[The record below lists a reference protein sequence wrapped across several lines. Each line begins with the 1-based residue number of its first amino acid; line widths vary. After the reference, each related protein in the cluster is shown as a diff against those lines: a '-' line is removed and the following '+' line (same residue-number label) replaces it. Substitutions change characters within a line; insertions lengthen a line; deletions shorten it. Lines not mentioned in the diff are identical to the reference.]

1 MDWIDFPL
9 LLHSNMSA
17 YLTNKITFEYI
28 KMSSSEQ
35 KRSGA
40 QVAMPQPV
48 ARALRRLGQD
58 ISAARRMRRLSQE
71 DLAQRIGTS
80 LSTVRR
86 MEDGYPGTALH
97 TFLRALHVLGRL
109 DDLAQAMALEND
121 VLGMELVREQLPQRV
136 RTSANKKRQADSVVG
151 KVNTPAPADDL
162 EGF

>member
-1 MDWIDFPL
+1 
-9 LLHSNMSA
+9 MSP
-17 YLTNKITFEYI
+17 FEP
-28 KMSSSEQ
+28 

-40 QVAMPQPV
+40 QVVMPRPV
-48 ARALRRLGQD
+48 ERALRRLGQD
-58 ISAARRMRRLSQE
+58 ISTARRIRRLSQE

-109 DDLAQAMALEND
+109 EDVVRVMATEND
-121 VLGMELVREQLPQRV
+121 ALGMELVREQLPQRV
-136 RTSANKKRQADSVVG
+136 RTSRGSKARVGRPVTAKEGAADG
-151 KVNTPAPADDL
+151 TDEL

>member
-1 MDWIDFPL
+1 
-9 LLHSNMSA
+9 
-17 YLTNKITFEYI
+17 
-28 KMSSSEQ
+28 MSSSEQ

-109 DDLAQAMALEND
+109 DDLAQAMTLEND
-121 VLGMELVREQLPQRV
+121 ALGMELVRAQLPQRV
-136 RTSANKKRQADSVVG
+136 RTSAGRKRQAGPVVG
-151 KVNTPAPADDL
+151 KGDAPAPADDL

>member
-1 MDWIDFPL
+1 MP
-9 LLHSNMSA
+9 SP
-17 YLTNKITFEYI
+17 
-28 KMSSSEQ
+28 EQ

-40 QVAMPQPV
+40 QVALPRPV
-48 ARALRRLGQD
+48 ERALHRLGQD
-58 ISAARRMRRLSQE
+58 ISTARRMRRLSQE

-97 TFLRALHVLGRL
+97 TFLRALQVLGRL
-109 DDLAQAMALEND
+109 EAVVKVMAMEND

-136 RTSANKKRQADSVVG
+136 RTSRGSKPRVGRPATAKDSTDDDADE
-151 KVNTPAPADDL
+151 L

>member
-1 MDWIDFPL
+1 
-9 LLHSNMSA
+9 
-17 YLTNKITFEYI
+17 
-28 KMSSSEQ
+28 MSSSEQ

-109 DDLAQAMALEND
+109 DDLAQAMTLEND
-121 VLGMELVREQLPQRV
+121 ALGMELVREQLPQRV
-136 RTSANKKRQADSVVG
+136 RTSAGRKGQAAPVDKG
-151 KVNTPAPADDL
+151 DAPAPADDL

>member
-1 MDWIDFPL
+1 
-9 LLHSNMSA
+9 
-17 YLTNKITFEYI
+17 
-28 KMSSSEQ
+28 MSSSEQ

-71 DLAQRIGTS
+71 GLAQRIGTS

-109 DDLAQAMALEND
+109 DELTQAMTLEND
-121 VLGMELVREQLPQRV
+121 ALGMELVREQLPQRV
-136 RTSANKKRQADSVVG
+136 RTSAGRKRQAAPVVDKG
-151 KVNTPAPADDL
+151 DVPAPADDL
-162 EGF
+162 KGF

>member
-1 MDWIDFPL
+1 MP
-9 LLHSNMSA
+9 
-17 YLTNKITFEYI
+17 
-28 KMSSSEQ
+28 SSEK
-35 KRSGA
+35 KRSDA
-40 QVAMPQPV
+40 QVAIPQPV
-48 ARALRRLGQD
+48 ARTLRRLGQD

-109 DDLAQAMALEND
+109 DDLAQAMTLEND
-121 VLGMELVREQLPQRV
+121 ALGMELVREQLPQRV
-136 RTSANKKRQADSVVG
+136 RSSAGKKRLATPVVDE
-151 KVNTPAPADDL
+151 VDAPAPADEL

>member
-1 MDWIDFPL
+1 MP
-9 LLHSNMSA
+9 
-17 YLTNKITFEYI
+17 YPGE
-28 KMSSSEQ
+28 

-48 ARALRRLGQD
+48 ARALRRLGQN

-86 MEDGYPGTALH
+86 MEDGYAGTALH

-109 DDLAQAMALEND
+109 DDLAQAMTLEND
-121 VLGMELVREQLPQRV
+121 ALGMELVREQLPQRV
-136 RTSANKKRQADSVVG
+136 RTSAGKKR
-151 KVNTPAPADDL
+151 PAGRSKTAAGDGNAQGHSDEL

>member
-1 MDWIDFPL
+1 
-9 LLHSNMSA
+9 
-17 YLTNKITFEYI
+17 
-28 KMSSSEQ
+28 MSSSEQ

-109 DDLAQAMALEND
+109 DDLAQAMTLEND
-121 VLGMELVREQLPQRV
+121 TLGMELVREQLPQRV
-136 RTSANKKRQADSVVG
+136 RTSAGRKRQAASVVDKG
-151 KVNTPAPADDL
+151 DARTPADDL

>member
-1 MDWIDFPL
+1 
-9 LLHSNMSA
+9 
-17 YLTNKITFEYI
+17 
-28 KMSSSEQ
+28 MSSSEQ

-109 DDLAQAMALEND
+109 DDLAQAMTLEND
-121 VLGMELVREQLPQRV
+121 TLGMELVREQLPQRV
-136 RTSANKKRQADSVVG
+136 RTSAGRKRQEAPVVDKG
-151 KVNTPAPADDL
+151 DARTPADDL